1 MDDVLTMTTFS
12 AKELKRIVDLFPQTD
27 PRTRDYAQLC
37 ENLERFAASIGNVD
51 WVLGLTP
58 PDQKPQIVQF
68 NPPTAEDEKFEE
80 PAPVEAEPV
89 EETPAP
95 VEEVPAP
102 VEEEDTAE
110 DAPKYEASEVKAAIA
125 RARAAKKIGSPKAW
139 IQEVAGVD
147 GFDAIPAAKY
157 GLVMQKLKELGVD

>member
-1 MDDVLTMTTFS
+1 MSKVLTMTTFS

-58 PDQKPQIVQF
+58 LDQQKPQIVQF
-68 NPPTAEDEKFEE
+68 NAPTAEDEKFED

-89 EETPAP
+89 VETPD
-95 VEEVPAP
+95 P
-102 VEEEDTAE
+102 VEEETPVEE
-110 DAPKYEASEVKAAIA
+110 DAPKYEASEVKAAIT
-125 RARAAKKIGSPKAW
+125 RARATKKIGSPKAW
-139 IQEVAGVD
+139 IQEVVGVD

>member
-1 MDDVLTMTTFS
+1 MDDVLTMTAFS

-68 NPPTAEDEKFEE
+68 NALVAEDEKFED

-89 EETPAP
+89 VETPD
-95 VEEVPAP
+95 P
-102 VEEEDTAE
+102 VEEEPPVDE
-110 DAPKYEASEVKAAIA
+110 DAPKYEASEVKATIA

-139 IQEVAGVD
+139 IQEVVGVD

>member
-1 MDDVLTMTTFS
+1 MDDVLTMTAFS

-68 NPPTAEDEKFEE
+68 NAPTAEDEKFED

-89 EETPAP
+89 VETPD
-95 VEEVPAP
+95 P
-102 VEEEDTAE
+102 VEEETPVDE

-139 IQEVAGVD
+139 IQEVVGVD